1 MAGRETSLM
10 SNISPCHLEG
20 EKRVRETNLLSNI
33 SLCHLEGEK
42 HVRETSLLS
51 NIRHRN
57 GEGITGKVC

>member
-20 EKRVRETNLLSNI
+20 EK
-33 SLCHLEGEK
+33 

-51 NIRHRN
+51 NIWHRN
-57 GEGITGKVC
+57 GRGITGKVC